1 MSKSRFSGHVVD
13 INIPGISPDKSD
25 QKTASFEIPQLKEVV
40 EPQLDTEYWENLID
54 KLKRNKRKYEDTVL
68 EAQRRSLQ

>member
-25 QKTASFEIPQLKEVV
+25 QKTSSFELPQLKEEV